1 MTVRT
6 AELMALQPP
15 LAFGGHG
22 FTVHRVYHDL
32 DLFGRFVADHPD
44 DWTLLTCRGCF
55 VSLPAWALD
64 EKLGSHFGLAR
75 WCPSI
80 MRALPT
86 ASIEVSDG

>member
-1 MTVRT
+1 MTYR
-6 AELMALQPP
+6 AAAMLSMRPP

-22 FTVHRVYHDL
+22 FTVHR
-32 DLFGRFVADHPD
+32 ADHPD
-44 DWTLLTCRGCF
+44 DWTLFTCRGCF